1 MKTVNLSPNDLA
13 NIIRELEKN
22 IKILEDSMRT
32 LKNSTTS
39 IGNKWKDDQYEV
51 FKKNMQVQFKKIKEV
66 AQALEAEK
74 ELTKKYKKNI
84 EIAIRGHNKDKFK

>member
-32 LKNSTTS
+32 LKNSTIS
-39 IGNKWKDDQYEV
+39 IGNKWKDDQYDV
-51 FKKNMQVQFKKIKEV
+51 FKQNMLVQFKKIKEV
-66 AQALEAEK
+66 SQALEAEK
-74 ELTKKYKKNI
+74 ELTKNYKRNI
-84 EIAIRGHNKDKFK
+84 EIAIQGHNKDKFK